1 MKRLAIII
9 TVFNRKDKTLQCL
22 KNIEDQTIQSNKDCK
37 VDIFLT
43 NDGCTDGTPEAIRE
57 QFPYVNIVEGD
68 GTLFWNRGMYTAWQE
83 ASKGD
88 YDFYLWLNDD
98 TYLKNYAIERLIDC
112 SKHKENKSVVI
123 GSCCS
128 SLSENEITYGG
139 HTKSGKLI
147 KDVTNEQE
155 CVIFHGNIVLIPK
168 FVFEKIGFNDPH
180 YRHAMGDF
188 DYSFMVNRAGI
199 KSIVAKGVFGIC
211 DLHAQMPKW
220 SNPEVNLVGRWKAFH
235 KPGGNGSNPFE
246 FFYYKKKNYGIIP
259 ACVTFISN
267 YIHVLFPKLWHK
279 KN

>member
-1 MKRLAIII
+1 MKRIAIII

-83 ASKGD
+83 AAKGD

-98 TYLKNYAIERLIDC
+98 TYLKNNAIERLIDC
-112 SKHKENKSVVI
+112 SENKENKSVIV

-128 SLSENEITYGG
+128 KLNENDITYGG

-199 KSIVAKGVFGIC
+199 KSIVSKGVFGIC
-211 DLHAQMPKW
+211 DLHEQKPKW
-220 SNPEVNLVGRWKAFH
+220 SDPKVNFAERWKAFH

-267 YIHVLFPKLWHK
+267 YIHVLFPKLWEK
-279 KN
+279 